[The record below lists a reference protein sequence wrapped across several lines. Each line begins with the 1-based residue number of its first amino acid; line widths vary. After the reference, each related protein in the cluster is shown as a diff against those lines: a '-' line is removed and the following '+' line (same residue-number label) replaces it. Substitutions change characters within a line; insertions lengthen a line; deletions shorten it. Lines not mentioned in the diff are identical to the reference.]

1 MSEIIDSPSG
11 WVADHIRRYVET
23 NGDDG
28 HFWNGVPCLL
38 LTTVGRKSGA
48 RRRTALIY
56 GRDGDD
62 YVIVASKGGHPHH
75 PLWFKN
81 LVANPVVGLQVGAEV
96 FEALASTYDEGAA
109 RESAWTTMTGLWP
122 AFDEY
127 QAKAGRRI
135 PLVRLTRR

>member
-1 MSEIIDSPSG
+1 VSEIIDSPSG

>member
-1 MSEIIDSPSG
+1 MSEIIDSPSE
-11 WVADHIRRYVET
+11 WVADHIRRYVDT

-38 LTTVGRKSGA
+38 LTTVGRKSGV

-62 YVIVASKGGHPHH
+62 YVIVASKGGHPHN
-75 PLWFKN
+75 PLWYEN
-81 LVANPVVGLQVGAEV
+81 LIANPVVGLQVGADV
-96 FEALASTYDEGAA
+96 FDAVASTYDETPA
-109 RESAWTTMTGLWP
+109 RESAWKTMTGLWP

-127 QAKAGRRI
+127 QEKAGRRI

>member
-1 MSEIIDSPSG
+1 MSEIIDSPSE

-23 NGDDG
+23 NGEDG

-38 LTTVGRKSGA
+38 LTTVGRKSGV

-62 YVIVASKGGHPHH
+62 YVIVASKGGHPHN
-75 PLWFKN
+75 PLWYEN
-81 LVANPVVGLQVGAEV
+81 LVAYPVVGLQVGAEKFDAV
-96 FEALASTYDEGAA
+96 ASTYDETPA
-109 RESAWTTMTGLWP
+109 REAAWKTMTRLWP

-127 QAKAGRRI
+127 QEKAGRRI

>member
-96 FEALASTYDEGAA
+96 FEALASTYDEGTA

-127 QAKAGRRI
+127 QAKAGRHI

>member
-96 FEALASTYDEGAA
+96 FEALASTYDEGTA